1 VTGLVKVVGVTLIA
15 LSVVAAVVI
24 GGQDTT
30 YFVPPP
36 EAVAES
42 FTREIAARRYDR
54 TLQFVDPAS
63 GITEINARLGGEELH
78 ARAGAIDNV
87 QGEPGAIVG
96 ERATAS
102 AVVITERAGRVR
114 YFFRL
119 TRSGHTWKIVEWS
132 DR

>member
-1 VTGLVKVVGVTLIA
+1 MTDMVEVVSATVLMLG
-15 LSVVAAVVI
+15 VVAAVVI
-24 GGQDTT
+24 GGQDST

-54 TLQFVDPAS
+54 AMQFVEPAS
-63 GITEINARLGGEELH
+63 GITEINARLGGEALH

-87 QGEPGAIVG
+87 LEDPGCNPGQGNHRERGA
-96 ERATAS
+96 EK
-102 AVVITERAGRVR
+102 AGRVR
-114 YFFRL
+114 YFFCL
-119 TRSGHTWKIVEWS
+119 ARSSHTWKIVEWS